1 MEPLSLAS
9 ARIRRQPAAA
19 TDPRAEHK
27 PRLEAHRDAGGKA
40 RMEAAPAAARRK
52 AEWSARSENPEQG
65 HRGPSSGRYKR
76 QPSLKCRDQCRR
88 EIRSW
93 SGNEQRITRI
103 TRMKKSE

>member
-9 ARIRRQPAAA
+9 VRIRRQSAAA
-19 TDPRAEHK
+19 PDPRAEHK
-27 PRLEAHRDAGGKA
+27 PRLKARRGAGGKV

-52 AEWSARSENPEQG
+52 AESSARWENPEQG
-65 HRGPSSGRYKR
+65 HRGPSSDRCKR
-76 QPSLKCRDQCRR
+76 QPSLKYRDRYRR